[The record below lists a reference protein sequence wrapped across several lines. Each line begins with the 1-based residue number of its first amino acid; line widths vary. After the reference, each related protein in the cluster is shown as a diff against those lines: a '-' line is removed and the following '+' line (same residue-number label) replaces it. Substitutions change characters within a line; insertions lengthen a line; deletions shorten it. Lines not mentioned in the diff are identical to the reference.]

1 MCPFEEIN
9 NSLERIE
16 LLLKSI
22 NDRLRKMT
30 DPASVQEDETMRFV
44 RSPGMIPEMITLREA
59 SRRTGL
65 SYDFLRK
72 ECLRGNIVH
81 VRVGS
86 GKMLINFDL
95 LKKQLESSHGSIQK
109 KEDT

>member
-22 NDRLRKMT
+22 DNWLKKIT
-30 DPASVQEDETMRFV
+30 DPAPVQEDETVHFV
-44 RSPGMIPEMITLREA
+44 RSSMIPEMITLREA

-72 ECLRGNIVH
+72 ECLRGNVVH
-81 VRVGS
+81 IRVGS
-86 GKMLINFDL
+86 GKMFINFDL